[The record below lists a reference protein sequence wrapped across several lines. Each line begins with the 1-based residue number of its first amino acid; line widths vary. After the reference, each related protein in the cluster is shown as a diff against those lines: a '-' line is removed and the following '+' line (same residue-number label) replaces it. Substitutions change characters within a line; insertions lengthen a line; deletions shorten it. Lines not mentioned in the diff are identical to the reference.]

1 MSETGAPLRIA
12 IFGLSITSAWGNGHA
27 TTYRALVRALAR
39 RGHHV
44 TFYEREQPWYA
55 ANRDLARPDY
65 CNVVLYDGV
74 KALEKR
80 VRGALPADVVIVG
93 SYVPEGVH
101 VAEWALTRA
110 NGPVLFYDIDT
121 PVTLARL
128 ARGDCPYLSPHL
140 VPEFDQYLSFTG
152 GPILERLQ
160 RQYGARRPRP
170 FYCSV
175 DADHYFPD
183 DSSKLYDLGYLGTY
197 SDDRQPKL
205 EMLLNEPARHCGEAR
220 FCVAGAQYPRELSWP
235 DNVERIEH
243 FPPHAHRKFYNAQRF
258 TLNVTRRDMVESGYS
273 PSVRLFEAAAC
284 GTPIISDAWAGLE
297 DFFVPGQEILLARS
311 SADVMHYL
319 RDLSLDEARAIG
331 LRARARVLCSHTA
344 DHRARELEGH
354 IHALEA
360 KTSSEASPE
369 ERICHAS

>member
-1 MSETGAPLRIA
+1 LRIA
-12 IFGLSITSAWGNGHA
+12 IFGLAITSAWGNGHA

-44 TFYEREQPWYA
+44 TFYERDQPWYA
-55 ANRDLARPDY
+55 ANRDLPRPNY
-65 CNVVLYDGV
+65 CSVILYDSV

-80 VRGALPADVVIVG
+80 VRGAIPADVVIVG
-93 SYVPEGVH
+93 SYVPEGVL
-101 VAEWALTRA
+101 VSEWALTRA

-128 ARGDCPYLSPHL
+128 ARGDCPYLSAHL

-152 GPILERLQ
+152 GPTLERLQ

-183 DSSKLYDLGYLGTY
+183 ASAKLYDLGYLGTY
-197 SDDRQPKL
+197 SEDRQPKL
-205 EMLLNEPARHCGEAR
+205 ETLLNDPARRWSSGR
-220 FCVAGAQYPRELSWP
+220 FCVAGAQYPGELSWP

-258 TLNVTRRDMVESGYS
+258 TLNVTRQDMVESGYS

-284 GTPIISDAWAGLE
+284 ATPIISDTWAGIE
-297 DFFVPGQEILLARS
+297 EFFTPGEEILLARS
-311 SADVMHYL
+311 SAEVLHYL
-319 RDLSLDEARAIG
+319 RDLSHEEIRAIG
-331 LRARARVLCSHTA
+331 QRARARVLGSHTA
-344 DHRARELEGH
+344 DHRVRELEGH
-354 IHALEA
+354 VHELMA
-360 KTSSEASPE
+360 KTSVEPSA